1 MNKIITFKDLLVWQK
16 SHQLTLEVYKIVA
29 TFPRYEEF
37 GLSSQLRRC
46 SSSAPSNIAE
56 GFKKQSTKESL
67 HFYNIAECT
76 IEELKYQLIL
86 SRDLGYI
93 SENKYNEL
101 NNLAEEVSRLL
112 YGWIKSHKK

>member
-16 SHQLTLEVYKIVA
+16 SHHLTLEVYKVVA
-29 TFPRYEEF
+29 TFPKYEEF

-67 HFYNIAECT
+67 HYYNIAECT

-86 SRDLGYI
+86 AKDLGYI
-93 SENKYNEL
+93 TKEKYEKL

-112 YGWIKSHKK
+112 CGWIKSHKK